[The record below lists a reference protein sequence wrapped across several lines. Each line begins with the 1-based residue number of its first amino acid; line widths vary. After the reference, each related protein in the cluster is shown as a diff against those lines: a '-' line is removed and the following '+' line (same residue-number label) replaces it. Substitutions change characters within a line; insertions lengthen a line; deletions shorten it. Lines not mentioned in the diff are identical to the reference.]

1 LGEAV
6 KLTYISQAIYNGGEQ
21 TYYKADITD
30 IGELRGIFTEDCEDW
45 NEDDEVYMLATFTFK
60 ESYGGNE
67 IGVIDCALYDYTL
80 WENNQG
86 TADDDVVETDV
97 EIPENFEEL
106 LNGTKSM
113 YLDITLD
120 NMYLYDALTFMQYG
134 ETVGAYA
141 LTDLDLDGTVEM
153 IVQLVADGNNTNR
166 LVVDEQGGE
175 LYGYYFSDVDQ
186 YLSEIYQN
194 GIYTAYR
201 DDGKVYFQRFSF
213 DTVDYRF
220 TEVAST
226 NDLSY
231 FSNEEQAESIRRNS
245 GTPTGSDLRY
255 VIDGSDVSENDF
267 AEYFSSNINDIF
279 VRWVEWT
286 ASQTGEQVDEAND
299 SGNIIEDDIESDTG
313 ETSKAK
319 LDDVPYAGVKS
330 NILGE
335 DFMFYIDMHNMYGQE
350 CDESVMSQF
359 GMQTDDVTYYMETT
373 SGNAP
378 IYYIGVKAGEIVS
391 SCAYMNSATLK
402 NVFTSEALLQVTP
415 KRVNMYGGAI
425 YLIWGLQ
432 NGYLIVKSYETTGSY
447 LNNVVEWYAY
457 IADADMNSYMEY
469 EELPD
474 GYYQFE

>member
-1 LGEAV
+1 
-6 KLTYISQAIYNGGEQ
+6 
-21 TYYKADITD
+21 
-30 IGELRGIFTEDCEDW
+30 
-45 NEDDEVYMLATFTFK
+45 
-60 ESYGGNE
+60 
-67 IGVIDCALYDYTL
+67 
-80 WENNQG
+80 
-86 TADDDVVETDV
+86 
-97 EIPENFEEL
+97 
-106 LNGTKSM
+106 
-113 YLDITLD
+113 
-120 NMYLYDALTFMQYG
+120 
-134 ETVGAYA
+134 
-141 LTDLDLDGTVEM
+141 
-153 IVQLVADGNNTNR
+153 
-166 LVVDEQGGE
+166 
-175 LYGYYFSDVDQ
+175 
-186 YLSEIYQN
+186 
-194 GIYTAYR
+194 
-201 DDGKVYFQRFSF
+201 
-213 DTVDYRF
+213 
-220 TEVAST
+220 
-226 NDLSY
+226 
-231 FSNEEQAESIRRNS
+231 
-245 GTPTGSDLRY
+245 
-255 VIDGSDVSENDF
+255 VSENDF
-267 AEYFSSNINDIF
+267 AEYFSSNINDNF

-402 NVFTSEALLQVTP
+402 NVFPSEDLLQVTP